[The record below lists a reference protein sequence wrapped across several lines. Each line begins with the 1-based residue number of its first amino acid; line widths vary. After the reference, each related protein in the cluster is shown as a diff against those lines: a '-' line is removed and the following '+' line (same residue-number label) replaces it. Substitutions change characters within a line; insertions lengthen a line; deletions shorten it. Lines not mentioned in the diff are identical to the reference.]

1 MAVTEFSAQ
10 PAQSPAR
17 LIGVIGLSL
26 ALGYAVLL
34 AGVTLQGY
42 WLIDSH
48 GQPIASDFVNV
59 WAAGKLALEGHAPFA
74 YEWGI
79 HRAAEVMA
87 IGHEFDG
94 YYGWHYP
101 PPFFFAAAAL
111 ATLPYTVAALA
122 WLAATL
128 PLYAAV
134 VRMIVGARVGILLAI
149 GFPAALWN
157 TVAGQNGFLTAALI
171 GATLSFLERRP
182 VAAGVCLG
190 LLSYK
195 PQFGLLFPIALI
207 AGRCWRTI
215 AAAAATVVAM
225 IAVSILAFGM
235 ASWQAFFDWMP
246 VTSHVVLGEGRADWN
261 RLQSIFGFIRSH
273 GGSETFAWS
282 AQIVLAVALAA
293 AVAWLWRGQRPFALK
308 AAGLVAASLLA
319 TPYVY
324 TYDLVILAIP
334 VAFLVRLGLTQGFM
348 PGEDIG
354 LLVAALSLLCF
365 PYQAAHIG
373 LAVVTVVA
381 VLTVRHILSP
391 RAHASA
397 AQSVGA

>member
-1 MAVTEFSAQ
+1 MAVTEISAQ
-10 PAQSPAR
+10 PAPSPAR

-34 AGVTLQGY
+34 IGVTLQGY
-42 WLIDSH
+42 WLLDGQ

-59 WAAGKLALEGHAPFA
+59 WAAGQLALGGHAPSA
-74 YEWGI
+74 YDWTI
-79 HRAAEVMA
+79 HRAAEVSA
-87 IGHEFDG
+87 IGHPFEG
-94 YYGWHYP
+94 YFGWHYP
-101 PPFFFAAAAL
+101 PPFFFAAIVL
-111 ATLPYTVAALA
+111 AMLPYTVAALA
-122 WLAATL
+122 WLAVTL
-128 PLYAAV
+128 PLYAAT
-134 VRMIVGARVGILLAI
+134 VRMIVGARVGILLAL

-157 TVAGQNGFLTAALI
+157 AVAGQNGFLTAALI
-171 GATLSFLERRP
+171 GATLSLIERRP

-195 PQFGLLFPIALI
+195 PQFGLLFPIALL

-215 AAAAATVVAM
+215 AAAAATVIAM
-225 IAVSILAFGM
+225 IAVSTLAFGI
-235 ASWQAFFDWMP
+235 ASWRAFFEWMP
-246 VTSHVVLGEGRADWN
+246 VTSRIVLGEGRADWN
-261 RLQSIFGFIRSH
+261 RLQSVFGFIRSH
-273 GGSETFAWS
+273 GGGETFAWS
-282 AQIVLAVALAA
+282 AQIGLAVVLAA
-293 AVAWLWRGQRPFALK
+293 AVAWLWHGRQPFALK

-334 VAFLVRLGLTQGFM
+334 VAFLVRLGLTQGFL

-373 LAVVTVVA
+373 LAVVLVVA
-381 VLTVRHILSP
+381 ALIARHILSS
-391 RAHASA
+391 RAQDA
-397 AQSVGA
+397 AARRVGA